1 MLCYMKI
8 NENLAASTAVDRMV
22 EKCLALGL
30 INKPRDFN
38 ALGRTE
44 PEINLAHITYT
55 LCNEGY

>member
-1 MLCYMKI
+1 MKI
-8 NENLAASTAVDRMV
+8 NENLAASTVVDRMV
-22 EKCLALGL
+22 EKYLALGL

-44 PEINLAHITYT
+44 PEINLAHITHT